1 MAGHGRHELADG
13 NALGLYALAA
23 EEVVAAATV
32 AEAVVVDLVRSG
44 QQSRVGTPNSPK
56 TAK

>member
-1 MAGHGRHELADG
+1 MKPRPNTLIRPELADG

-32 AEAVVVDLVRSG
+32 AGLHVRTSFFEVYRG
-44 QQSRVGTPNSPK
+44 QVRGL
-56 TAK
+56 